1 MAATIRDV
9 ARAAGVSP
17 STVSR
22 ALASS
27 ELVNPATRERVQQA
41 ADRLGYRP
49 NRAARGLITGRTGNL
64 GLIVPDLANP
74 FFPSI
79 VKGIQARARQLDY
92 AVFLADSDEDA
103 AAEPALVRALAK
115 QVDGMVLCSPRMT
128 EADLLAVSAETT
140 LVLVNR
146 RVGAL
151 PALTLDNAGGMRQA
165 IAHLQALQHVRVA
178 WVGGPRDSWSN
189 RERRRALRTATAAAG
204 MELVDTGNFA
214 PQYEGGVAAADL
226 VVAAGVT
233 AVIAYNDLMA
243 LGVLSRLRARGIA
256 VPDQISVVGTDDI
269 PLSGMANPALTTVAL
284 PKEAA
289 GRQSVDLLMSV
300 LHESDDTAPARRE
313 LPTQLLVRDSTGV
326 APPAHP

>member
-1 MAATIRDV
+1 MGATIRDV

-22 ALASS
+22 ALSMS
-27 ELVNPATRERVQQA
+27 ELVNQATRERVQQA

-92 AVFLADSDEDA
+92 AVFLADADEDRD
-103 AAEPALVRALAK
+103 AEPRLVRALAK

-128 EADLLAVSAETT
+128 EEDLRAVSAETT
-140 LVLVNR
+140 VVMVNR
-146 RVGAL
+146 RVGNL
-151 PALTLDNAGGMRQA
+151 PALTVDNAGGMRQA
-165 IAHLQALQHVRVA
+165 IAHLRALQHLRVA

-189 RERRRALRTATAAAG
+189 RERRRALRGATGASG
-204 MELVDTGNFA
+204 MDLVDVGNFA
-214 PQYEGGVAAADL
+214 PRFEGGVAAADL

-233 AVIAYNDLMA
+233 AVVAYNDLVA
-243 LGVLSRLRARGIA
+243 LGLLSRLRARNIA
-256 VPDQISVVGTDDI
+256 VPGEISVVGIDDI
-269 PLSGMANPALTTVAL
+269 PLSGMSNPALTTVAV
-284 PKEAA
+284 PKEQA
-289 GRQSVDLLMSV
+289 GRQSVDLL
-300 LHESDDTAPARRE
+300 LWLLEEADDAAPVRRE
-313 LPTQLLVRDSTGV
+313 LPAQLLVRDSTGV
-326 APPAHP
+326 APFP

>member
-22 ALASS
+22 ALSMS
-27 ELVNPATRERVQQA
+27 ELVNPATRDRVRRA

-74 FFPSI
+74 FFPAI

-92 AVFLADSDEDA
+92 AVFLADTDEDA
-103 AAEPALVRALAK
+103 AAEPGLVRALAK
-115 QVDGMVLCSPRMT
+115 QVDGMVLCSPRMR
-128 EADLLAVSAETT
+128 EADLIAVSAETT

-165 IAHLQALQHVRVA
+165 IAHLQALHHRRVA

-189 RERRRALRTATAAAG
+189 RERRRALKAATAAAG
-204 MELVDTGNFA
+204 MELVDAGNVA
-214 PQYEGGVAAADL
+214 PRYEGGVAAADL

-233 AVIAYNDLMA
+233 AVIAYNDLVA
-243 LGVLSRLRARGIA
+243 LGLLSRLRARGIA
-256 VPDQISVVGTDDI
+256 VPGRISVIGTDDI
-269 PLSGMANPALTTVAL
+269 PLSGMASPALTTVAL
-284 PKEAA
+284 PQEQA
-289 GRQSVDLLMSV
+289 GRESVDLLLSLL
-300 LHESDDTAPARRE
+300 LHEGDEPAPARRE
-313 LPTQLLVRDSTGV
+313 LATQLLVRDSTGV
-326 APPAHP
+326 APDS